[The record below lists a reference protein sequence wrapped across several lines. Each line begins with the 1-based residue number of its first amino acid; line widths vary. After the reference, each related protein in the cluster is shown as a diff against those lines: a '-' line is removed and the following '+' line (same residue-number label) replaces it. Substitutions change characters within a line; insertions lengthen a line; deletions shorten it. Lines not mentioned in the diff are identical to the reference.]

1 MIHLADV
8 EKYYPDADVL
18 KGVSFNIKAG
28 ERVSLIGTGGCGKT
42 TILKLILGLLTP
54 DAGVIEVMQTRSSDS
69 TWGNVLKKVGVAFQ
83 QGGLFDFMTVEQ
95 NLLFA
100 MHRMTEFSRS
110 EMEDKIAH
118 LLDKIEL
125 KGKGKLFP
133 HELSGGMQR
142 RVGIARALSTDPMVA
157 IFDEPTSG
165 LDPVTSTTI
174 INTIKELQADPRRA
188 LLIAT
193 TSVETALRF
202 AERVIVLRN
211 GEIVANGSWRE
222 LVHNEDSKKTK
233 WVKNFLLMRL
243 PDEFST

>member
-1 MIHLADV
+1 MVNV
-8 EKYYPDADVL
+8 EKSYQDTTVL
-18 KGVSFNIKAG
+18 KGVSFGIEAG

-42 TILKLILGLLTP
+42 TILKLILGLLPP
-54 DAGVIEVMQTRSSDS
+54 DAGVIEVMQTQASDS
-69 TWGNVLKKVGVAFQ
+69 AWGNVLKKVGVAFQ

-100 MHRMTEFSRS
+100 MHRMTAFSRS
-110 EMEDKIAH
+110 EMEAKIAH

-125 KGKGKLFP
+125 KGKGELFP

-142 RVGIARALSTDPMVA
+142 RVGIARALSTDPVVA

-174 INTIKELQADPRRA
+174 LNTIKELQADSRRV

-202 AERVIVLRN
+202 AERIIMIRD
-211 GEIVANGSWRE
+211 GKIVADGSWRE
-222 LVHNEDSKKTK
+222 IMRSKDSKETK

-243 PDEFST
+243 PDEFSL